1 MMKVVGVFA
10 FAVAML
16 VLGITDAPAVS
27 FNSGA
32 GVVGGTCAAGG
43 GGGGGACPGGFVA
56 ITPDPAWQPNNSGAS
71 AGAFWVSFAN
81 TGNGGATVPNTGGVT
96 HAQATE
102 LFIVHIPAGF
112 ASLSLIV
119 WADDT
124 AGLSLNGGA
133 TYLASDTAGAS
144 APNPVQGTN
153 CAAGGLT
160 CTAGGGAHF
169 TIPLG
174 GLAADLEFDVFQ
186 RQGGPFGLLYAG
198 DLALAPVP
206 EPATMLLVGSVLA
219 AAGVVSRRRLQKN
232 KEQA

>member
-1 MMKVVGVFA
+1 
-10 FAVAML
+10 
-16 VLGITDAPAVS
+16 
-27 FNSGA
+27 
-32 GVVGGTCAAGG
+32 
-43 GGGGGACPGGFVA
+43 
-56 ITPDPAWQPNNSGAS
+56 
-71 AGAFWVSFAN
+71 
-81 TGNGGATVPNTGGVT
+81 VT
-96 HAQATE
+96 HANATE

-112 ASLSLIV
+112 GVLSLTV

-124 AGLSLNGGA
+124 AGLSTDGGA
-133 TYLASDTAGAS
+133 TYRASDTLGSS

-160 CTAGGGAHF
+160 CTPGGGSHF

-198 DLALAPVP
+198 DLTPVP

-219 AAGVVSRRRLQKN
+219 AAGVVSRKRLQKN